1 MSDRKTIQDVARLAG
16 VSEAT
21 VSRVLNNSAGVS
33 VVKRE
38 RVLAAARTLRFR
50 PNAQARLL
58 AGGRPNAVLL
68 VHPMID
74 TPLTWYFHLLE
85 AGALRGC
92 ARHGFQLQPHFVFP
106 DSTAREAR
114 VMKPI
119 LAGECIGVILAAPFS
134 DDPKLI
140 AAIRARQMPVALVAS
155 GGAARGLAPG
165 IGMDDERA
173 GYEMATY
180 LMQQGH
186 RRFGFSLGLPD
197 HLSAQE
203 RFAGARRAMAE
214 QGLGGDHVVEA
225 QGALNF
231 DGGYRAFQRI
241 SASAFRPTALICA
254 NDESAAG
261 AIHAAHEQSLSLPA
275 DLSIAAFD
283 DAPFAPLLS
292 PPLTTMSQGI
302 DIMAARAVDILADAI
317 KGINRPY
324 EMTRPRLVIRQ
335 STAAV

>member
-1 MSDRKTIQDVARLAG
+1 MAG

-33 VVKRE
+33 AAKHE
-38 RVLAAARTLRFR
+38 RVLAAAKALRFR
-50 PNAQARLL
+50 PNPQARLL
-58 AGGRPNAVLL
+58 AGGRSNTIML
-68 VHPMID
+68 VHPMVD
-74 TPLTWYFHLLE
+74 SPLTWYFHLLE
-85 AGALRGC
+85 AGILRGC
-92 ARHGFQLQPHFVFP
+92 SRHGFHLQSHFVFP
-106 DSTAREAR
+106 DSATREAR
-114 VMKPI
+114 VLKPI
-119 LAGECIGVILAAPFS
+119 LAGDCVGVILAAPFS
-134 DDPKLI
+134 DDLKLI
-140 AAIRARQMPVALVAS
+140 AAIQARQMPVAQVAS
-155 GGAARGLAPG
+155 GAATRHLAPG

-180 LMQQGH
+180 LLKLGH

-203 RFAGARRAMAE
+203 RFTGARRALVE
-214 QGLGGDHVVEA
+214 NGLGSDSLVEV

-231 DGGYRAFQRI
+231 DGGYA
-241 SASAFRPTALICA
+241 AFRQVHESGFYPTALICA

-261 AIHAAHEQSLSLPA
+261 AIHAAHEQGLNLPA

-283 DAPFAPLLS
+283 DAPFAQLLS

-302 DIMAARAVDILADAI
+302 DAMAARAVDILADAI
-317 KGINRPY
+317 KGVNRPY

-335 STAAV
+335 STVAV

>member
-1 MSDRKTIQDVARLAG
+1 MSDRKTIQDVARMAG

-33 VVKRE
+33 AAKRD
-38 RVLAAARTLRFR
+38 RVLAAAKTLRFR

-58 AGGRPNAVLL
+58 AGGRPNTVLL
-68 VHPMID
+68 VHPMVES
-74 TPLTWYFHLLE
+74 PLTWYFHLLE
-85 AGALRGC
+85 TGILRGC
-92 ARHGFQLQPHFVFP
+92 ARHGFQLQPHFVLP
-106 DSTAREAR
+106 DSPRR
-114 VMKPI
+114 DIRILKPI
-119 LAGECIGVILAAPFS
+119 TDKACVGVILAAPFS
-134 DDPKLI
+134 DDADLI
-140 AAIRARQMPVALVAS
+140 AAVQARHMPFVLVAS
-155 GGAARGLAPG
+155 GGATRGLAPG

-173 GYEMATY
+173 GYELAMH
-180 LMQQGH
+180 LLQQGH

-214 QGLGGDHVVEA
+214 QGLGGHIVEA
-225 QGALNF
+225 PGGLNF
-231 DGGYRAFQRI
+231 DGGYHAFRRI
-241 SASAFRPTALICA
+241 RESGFRPTALICA

-261 AIHAAHEQSLSLPA
+261 AIHAAHEQSLRLPA

-302 DIMAARAVDILADAI
+302 DVMAARAVDILADAI
-317 KGINRPY
+317 KGVNRPY

-335 STAAV
+335 STAPV

>member
-1 MSDRKTIQDVARLAG
+1 MTERKTIQDVARLAG

-33 VVKRE
+33 AAKRE
-38 RVLAAARTLRFR
+38 RVLTAAKALRFR
-50 PNAQARLL
+50 PNPQARLL
-58 AGGRPNAVLL
+58 AGGRSNTILL

-74 TPLTWYFHLLE
+74 TPLTWYYHLLE
-85 AGALRGC
+85 AGVLRGC
-92 ARHGFQLQPHFVFP
+92 SRHGFQLQSHFVFP
-106 DSTAREAR
+106 DSTAREAK

-119 LAGECIGVILAAPFS
+119 LADECVGVILAAPFS

-140 AAIRARQMPVALVAS
+140 AAIQARQMPVVLVAS
-155 GGAARGLAPG
+155 GAATRNLAPG

-173 GYEMATY
+173 GYEMAVH
-180 LMQQGH
+180 LLRQGH

-203 RFAGARRAMAE
+203 RFAGARRALAE
-214 QGLGGDHVVEA
+214 QGHAGENIIEA

-231 DGGYRAFQRI
+231 SGGYAAFGQI
-241 SASAFRPTALICA
+241 YETGFRPTVLICA

-261 AIHAAHEQSLSLPA
+261 AIHAAHERGLRLPA
-275 DLSIAAFD
+275 DLSVAAFD
-283 DAPFAPLLS
+283 DAPFAQLLS

-302 DIMAARAVDILADAI
+302 DAMAARAVDILADAI
-317 KGINRPY
+317 KGVSRPY

-335 STAAV
+335 STVPV